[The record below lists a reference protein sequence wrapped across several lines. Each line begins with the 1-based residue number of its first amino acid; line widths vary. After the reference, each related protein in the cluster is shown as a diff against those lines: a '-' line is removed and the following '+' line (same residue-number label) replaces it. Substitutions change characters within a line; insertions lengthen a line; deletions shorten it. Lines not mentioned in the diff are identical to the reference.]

1 MTDRTHDDPN
11 AKVRAIIDD
20 TLADLV
26 LLGVENA
33 DQAAKLLAYQAIVRV
48 ENPEIIGQI
57 ADFAES
63 FIERDNSR

>member
-20 TLADLV
+20 TLADL
-26 LLGVENA
+26 LMLGMDGPA
-33 DQAAKLLAYQAIVRV
+33 QAAKLMAFQAIVRIHD
-48 ENPEIIGQI
+48 PEIIAEV

-63 FIERDNSR
+63 FIDRGED